1 MRHLPAARRITFALL
16 AFALLDSLSPAPLPA
31 QKAEPRFA
39 LVIGNGN
46 YSAFGKLANPPND
59 AADMAET
66 LRSLGFAVTL
76 LRDADLQAMEQAVI
90 QMGNALSASSGSI
103 GFFYYAGHGVQSN
116 GVNYLIP
123 VSADIPGEAFLRT
136 KALAVQSLLDT
147 LQLSQNA
154 LNVVVL
160 DACRNNP
167 YSWSRA
173 GTRGLTVVSQQP
185 PGSILAYATSA
196 GSVAADGTGRN
207 GIFTGAL
214 LKNLRTPALSIF
226 DVFLQTGADVKAAT
240 AGAQV
245 PAIYSQ
251 YFEKLSLSAAS
262 PPRAAQSASI
272 SGRQLEQYLSLIA
285 KAENAVNAGAWGEAL
300 AAYTSALALVPAS
313 ETAAFGIAH
322 AYGNLGNRTKADS
335 LFRDI
340 DAKGAVPNAWDY
352 GTIAGFYLYQMED
365 ADTAIAMYTKA
376 IAAMDVFSAG
386 WPLRGRGLAYKAKG
400 DLKQALA
407 DTERALALAI
417 AMSDADLAA
426 DCRNDLAAFGGQGM
440 Q

>member
-1 MRHLPAARRITFALL
+1 MWSLSTARRVVRVALAMALANVLFPAALL
-16 AFALLDSLSPAPLPA
+16 A
-31 QKAEPRFA
+31 QNAEPRCA

-59 AADMAET
+59 AADIAET
-66 LRSLGFAVTL
+66 LKSLGFAVTL

-90 QMGNALSASSGSI
+90 QFGNALSASSGSI

-116 GVNYLIP
+116 GINYLIP
-123 VSADIPGEAFLRT
+123 VNADIPGEAFLRT

-147 LQLSQNA
+147 LQLAANK

-167 YSWSRA
+167 FSWSRA

-214 LKNLRTPALSIF
+214 LKNLSTLELSIF
-226 DVFLQTGADVKAAT
+226 DVFLRTGADVKAAT
-240 AGAQV
+240 NGAQV

-262 PPRAAQSASI
+262 QPRMAQGAAI

-285 KAENAVNAGAWGEAL
+285 KADEAANANAWGEAL
-300 AAYTSALALVPAS
+300 AAFTSALARVPDS
-313 ETAAFGIAH
+313 EAAAFGVAQ

-340 DAKGAVPNAWDY
+340 DARGAVPNAWDY

-386 WPLRGRGLAYKAKG
+386 WPLRGRGLANRAKG
-400 DLKQALA
+400 DLTQARA
-407 DTERALALAI
+407 DTERALSLAI
-417 AMSDADLAA
+417 AQSDADLAA
-426 DCRNDLAAFGGQGM
+426 DCRSDLAALEGQGM
-440 Q
+440 

>member
-1 MRHLPAARRITFALL
+1 MRLLSTARRVILVALAMALSDVLFPSVLL
-16 AFALLDSLSPAPLPA
+16 AQA
-31 QKAEPRFA
+31 AELRYA
-39 LVIGNGN
+39 LVIGNGAYN
-46 YSAFGKLANPPND
+46 AFGKLANPPND

-66 LRSLGFAVTL
+66 LRSLGFSVTL
-76 LRDADLQAMEQAVI
+76 LRDAGLQAMEQAVI
-90 QMGNALSASSGSI
+90 QLGNALSASSGSI

-123 VSADIPGEAFLRT
+123 VNADIPGEAFLRT

-147 LQLSQNA
+147 LQLAANK

-167 YSWSRA
+167 FSWSRG
-173 GTRGLTVVSQQP
+173 GTRGLTVVSEQP

-196 GSVAADGTGRN
+196 GSVAADGAGRN

-214 LKNLRTPALSIF
+214 LKNLRTPELSIF
-226 DVFLQTGADVKAAT
+226 DVFMQTGADVKAAT

-262 PPRAAQSASI
+262 PPRAAQSALI

-285 KAENAVNAGAWGEAL
+285 KAENAANASAWGEAL

-352 GTIAGFYLYQMED
+352 GTIAGFYLFQMED

-376 IAAMDVFSAG
+376 IAAMDIFSAG

-400 DLKQALA
+400 DLKQARA
-407 DTERALALAI
+407 DTERALSLAI
-417 AMSDADLAA
+417 AQSDADLAA
-426 DCRNDLAAFGGQGM
+426 DCRSDLSAFGGQGL
-440 Q
+440 